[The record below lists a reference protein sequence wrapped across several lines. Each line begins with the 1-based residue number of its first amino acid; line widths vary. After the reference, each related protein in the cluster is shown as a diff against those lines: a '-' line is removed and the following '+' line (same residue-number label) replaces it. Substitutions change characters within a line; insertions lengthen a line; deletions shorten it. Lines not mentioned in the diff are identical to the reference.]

1 MKLSTKTLG
10 CISFINILLFF
21 VPAYSAN
28 LTVET
33 NVYIEYSCPE
43 YIINNRHIKMMK
55 EIGARQWA
63 AQNETA
69 MKIDYTIDAL
79 NSLKNQNY
87 DEAIENC
94 IKGLQY
100 ANYSNNSEK
109 RIAKYYQY
117 IGFSYLKKDDLVHS
131 ITNYNISINKYKNND
146 PIIFYERGLAR
157 YKIND
162 FKGAIEDYNK
172 SIDFGLNSAET
183 LANGDKIVNY
193 KEEILNNKDLY
204 TKDNNFN
211 ILDYYI
217 MPVMTNYGKLV
228 FLGKNCKKGEYE
240 RIYDYY
246 TKMINNKTS
255 KLAEVYNNRGVY
267 YLEQN
272 FYNKAI
278 DDFQNAIKI
287 APQQKETYFN
297 LALVYYSMENY
308 KEAKK
313 NLDNYFELCKNNQ
326 NNSIVGNYGSTKFED
341 NNSKNTFISQIL
353 KANIDL
359 KLGKINETFS
369 IYDIYKTNKFSEV
382 LSSNK
387 LPMDYLPL
395 LEGNAYQF
403 ISTRKFK
410 QAKKY
415 LFNLL
420 TAYYDNYDGIG
431 KTRGKYFYYFPQD
444 DFDIDKKYNTIENSY
459 IFANIAIIEYLA
471 KNNKSA
477 LEYINIAK
485 ELAFKTNEIDLYK
498 NMINIYNFIN
508 NYQAPI
514 NYPNKNK
521 SNDYTNTINP
531 KTISF

>member
-1 MKLSTKTLG
+1 M
-10 CISFINILLFF
+10 
-21 VPAYSAN
+21 
-28 LTVET
+28 
-33 NVYIEYSCPE
+33 
-43 YIINNRHIKMMK
+43 
-55 EIGARQWA
+55 
-63 AQNETA
+63 
-69 MKIDYTIDAL
+69 
-79 NSLKNQNY
+79 
-87 DEAIENC
+87 
-94 IKGLQY
+94 
-100 ANYSNNSEK
+100 
-109 RIAKYYQY
+109 
-117 IGFSYLKKDDLVHS
+117 
-131 ITNYNISINKYKNND
+131 
-146 PIIFYERGLAR
+146 
-157 YKIND
+157 
-162 FKGAIEDYNK
+162 
-172 SIDFGLNSAET
+172 
-183 LANGDKIVNY
+183 
-193 KEEILNNKDLY
+193 
-204 TKDNNFN
+204 
-211 ILDYYI
+211 
-217 MPVMTNYGKLV
+217 
-228 FLGKNCKKGEYE
+228 
-240 RIYDYY
+240 
-246 TKMINNKTS
+246 
-255 KLAEVYNNRGVY
+255 
-267 YLEQN
+267 
-272 FYNKAI
+272 
-278 DDFQNAIKI
+278 
-287 APQQKETYFN
+287 
-297 LALVYYSMENY
+297 
-308 KEAKK
+308 
-313 NLDNYFELCKNNQ
+313 DNYFELCKNNQ
-326 NNSIVGNYGSTKFED
+326 DNSIVGNYGSTKFED

-420 TAYYDNYDGIG
+420 TAYYDNYDGIA

-485 ELAFKTNEIDLYK
+485 ELAFKTNKIDLYK

-508 NYQAPI
+508 NYQVPI

>member
-10 CISFINILLFF
+10 CISFINLLLFF
-21 VPAYSAN
+21 IPAYSAN
-28 LTVET
+28 LKVET
-33 NVYIEYSCPE
+33 NVYIEYSYPE

-69 MKIDYTIDAL
+69 MKIDYTGDAL

-109 RIAKYYQY
+109 RIARYYQY

-131 ITNYNISINKYKNND
+131 ITNYNISINEYKNND

-172 SIDFGLNSAET
+172 SVDFGLNSAET

-204 TKDNNFN
+204 VKDNNFN
-211 ILDYYI
+211 ILDYYT

-228 FLGKNCKKGEYE
+228 FLGKNYKKGKYE

-287 APQQKETYFN
+287 SPQQKETYFN
-297 LALVYYSMENY
+297 LALVYYSMEDY

-313 NLDNYFELCKNNQ
+313 NLDSYFELCKNNP
-326 NNSIVGNYGSTKFED
+326 NNYIVGNYGGTIFED
-341 NNSKNTFISQIL
+341 DNNRNTYISQIL
-353 KANIDL
+353 KANIEL
-359 KLGKINETFS
+359 KLENFDTANE
-369 IYDIYKTNKFSEV
+369 IYNKYEVNKFGEYSWD
-382 LSSNK
+382 NK
-387 LPMDYLPL
+387 LPMEYLSL
-395 LEGNAYQF
+395 LECKAYQYF
-403 ISTRKFK
+403 L
-410 QAKKY
+410 AKKY
-415 LFNLL
+415 KNAIKILNNTR
-420 TAYYDNYDGIG
+420 TASYEDLSGSDFI
-431 KTRGKYFYYFPQD
+431 RGKYFYFLAND
-444 DFDIDKKYNTIENSY
+444 KFDINKKYEVWENAY
-459 IFANIAIIEYLA
+459 IFSNLA
-471 KNNKSA
+471 LAESLKGNSIKAS
-477 LEYINIAK
+477 EYITKAKTIAFNYNK
-485 ELAFKTNEIDLYK
+485 IDLYVK
-498 NMINIYNFIN
+498 VVKTYNLL
-508 NYQAPI
+508 
-514 NYPNKNK
+514 K
-521 SNDYTNTINP
+521 SNFNIHEL
-531 KTISF
+531 

>member
-1 MKLSTKTLG
+1 MKLSIKTLG

-69 MKIDYTIDAL
+69 MKIDYTRDAL

-131 ITNYNISINKYKNND
+131 ITNYNISINKYKNDD
-146 PIIFYERGLAR
+146 PIIFHERGFTR

-162 FKGAIEDYNK
+162 FEGAIEDYNK
-172 SIDFGLNSAET
+172 SIDFGLNSAEK

-313 NLDNYFELCKNNQ
+313 F
-326 NNSIVGNYGSTKFED
+326 G
-341 NNSKNTFISQIL
+341 
-353 KANIDL
+353 
-359 KLGKINETFS
+359 
-369 IYDIYKTNKFSEV
+369 
-382 LSSNK
+382 
-387 LPMDYLPL
+387 
-395 LEGNAYQF
+395 
-403 ISTRKFK
+403 
-410 QAKKY
+410 
-415 LFNLL
+415 
-420 TAYYDNYDGIG
+420 
-431 KTRGKYFYYFPQD
+431 
-444 DFDIDKKYNTIENSY
+444 
-459 IFANIAIIEYLA
+459 
-471 KNNKSA
+471 
-477 LEYINIAK
+477 
-485 ELAFKTNEIDLYK
+485 
-498 NMINIYNFIN
+498 
-508 NYQAPI
+508 
-514 NYPNKNK
+514 
-521 SNDYTNTINP
+521 
-531 KTISF
+531 